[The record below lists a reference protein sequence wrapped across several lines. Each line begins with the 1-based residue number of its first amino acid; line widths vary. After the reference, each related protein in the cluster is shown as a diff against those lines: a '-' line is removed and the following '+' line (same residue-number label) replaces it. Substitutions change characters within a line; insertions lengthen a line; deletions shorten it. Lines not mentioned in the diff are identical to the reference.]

1 MKRKY
6 DLLEMAEFFG
16 RATSE
21 VPNICLG
28 TDLMVG
34 FPGEIKDYFRE
45 TCDTFINFPLAYC
58 HVFTFSERKG
68 TPAAKIQEQI
78 PMDERRKRSAHLR
91 RISASKRMDFFKSQE
106 GEVRR
111 VLFEKP
117 KDKTLAGY
125 TDNYTKV
132 IIENP
137 DVSLANQFVDVRLK
151 QANPEFVLGELV

>member
-6 DLLEMAEFFG
+6 GLEEMADFFD

-34 FPGEIKDYFRE
+34 FPGETLDDFRE
-45 TCDTFINFPLAYC
+45 TCDTFINFPFAYC

-68 TPAAKIQEQI
+68 TPAAKIQEQV

-91 RISASKRMDFFKSQE
+91 RISASKRMEFFKSQE
-106 GEVRR
+106 GKVRR
-111 VLFEKP
+111 VLLENP
-117 KDKTLAGY
+117 KDESLPGY

-132 IIENP
+132 IIKNP
-137 DVSLANQFVDVRLK
+137 DISLANQFADVRLN

>member
-1 MKRKY
+1 
-6 DLLEMAEFFG
+6 
-16 RATSE
+16 
-21 VPNICLG
+21 
-28 TDLMVG
+28 
-34 FPGEIKDYFRE
+34 
-45 TCDTFINFPLAYC
+45 
-58 HVFTFSERKG
+58 VFTFSERKG

-106 GEVRR
+106 GEVRQ

-117 KDKTLAGY
+117 KDKTLSGY

-137 DVSLANQFVDVRLK
+137 DISLANQFVDVRLK